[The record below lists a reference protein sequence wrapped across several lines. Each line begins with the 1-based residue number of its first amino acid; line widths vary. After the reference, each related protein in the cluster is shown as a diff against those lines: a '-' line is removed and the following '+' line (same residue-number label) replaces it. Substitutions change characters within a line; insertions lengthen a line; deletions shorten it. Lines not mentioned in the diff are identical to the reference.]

1 MYILLNF
8 QTQPIWKIILDGYLV
23 WVAVVFI
30 LKLIVAN
37 KRIFHLTIT
46 FFILLIIGS
55 VINSLDL
62 VASAPIVQYLI
73 NWYPIF
79 VVVIMGP
86 DIRRSLE
93 IVWKRETSNAIL
105 SMGNQA
111 TREAI
116 VDATIYLA
124 KEKIGAI
131 ITIEKHNTLD
141 HFAERAIL
149 LNADISKELLINIFT
164 PNTPLHDGAVI
175 IRGDKI
181 LSAAAY
187 YILTE
192 KESTDKT
199 IGSRHRAAL
208 GVSEVTD
215 SLTIVVSEETG
226 NVSIAVEGILLRMN
240 DREKLME
247 YISMFMRWYYV

>member
-1 MYILLNF
+1 MNILLSF
-8 QTQPIWKIILDGYLV
+8 QGQELWKIIIDAYLV

-30 LKLIVAN
+30 IKLIVAN

-46 FFILLIIGS
+46 FLVLLLLGWL
-55 VINSLDL
+55 INLLDL
-62 VASAPIVQYLI
+62 VASEPIIDYLI

-93 IVWKRETSNAIL
+93 VVWKKETSGAIVA
-105 SMGNQA
+105 MGSH
-111 TREAI
+111 TSREAI
-116 VDATIYLA
+116 VEATIALA
-124 KEKIGAI
+124 KDKIGAI

-187 YILTE
+187 FILSENQSYE
-192 KESTDKT
+192 KTM
-199 IGSRHRAAL
+199 GSRHRAAL
-208 GVSEVTD
+208 GVSEFTD
-215 SLTIVVSEETG
+215 SLTIIISEETG
-226 NVSIAVEGILLRMN
+226 DISIAVEGIMLKMN
-240 DREKLME
+240 DKEKLME
-247 YISMFMRWYYV
+247 YISMFMR